1 MYERNVTRIENLVSK
16 QNAWRGATINLIA
29 SENVLSN
36 RARKVMGSDFVH
48 RYAEGHPGERYYQGT
63 EIIDEIEARLK
74 KRLKSLF
81 RCRQVD
87 VRPISGTLSNDAI
100 FSQYINPGDVVM
112 VNSTPGGGHISHHR
126 AGSVGKYT
134 SNIIN
139 FPLTPDG
146 YRIDVERTLELAGVF
161 APKVMILGKSLF
173 LFPEPVEELSS
184 FCKER
189 GIVLIYDAAHVL
201 GLIAGR
207 TFQAPLEEGAL
218 IMTGSTHKTF
228 FGSQRGIVLSDV
240 GDKEWRK
247 IDKGAFPGSSS
258 NHHLDT
264 LVSLAIS
271 TYEMME
277 FGEEYARQTIA
288 NARYLG
294 QKLLDLG
301 FKVQAADLGFT
312 ESHQLAIDVADF
324 GGGDEVARHL
334 TDNNIILNMN
344 LLPFEPLSRVT
355 NPAGIRIGVLEMTR
369 VGMNEA
375 EMETIASFF
384 KKCLMDGKYVGEEVT
399 EFRKAFQK
407 VQYSFDHL
415 ESDAESG
422 TEPDN

>member
-1 MYERNVTRIENLVSK
+1 M
-16 QNAWRGATINLIA
+16 
-29 SENVLSN
+29 
-36 RARKVMGSDFVH
+36 
-48 RYAEGHPGERYYQGT
+48 
-63 EIIDEIEARLK
+63 
-74 KRLKSLF
+74 
-81 RCRQVD
+81 
-87 VRPISGTLSNDAI
+87 
-100 FSQYINPGDVVM
+100 
-112 VNSTPGGGHISHHR
+112 
-126 AGSVGKYT
+126 
-134 SNIIN
+134 
-139 FPLTPDG
+139 
-146 YRIDVERTLELAGVF
+146 ELAGVF